1 MLKELFI
8 NQRFNEKFLDK
19 EFQQLSE
26 IERNRLLAPKLLE
39 KDQNKIPFVVTYN
52 KTLPNIKQIIN
63 KHWHLLQMN
72 LNHRTGF
79 KQEPSI

>member
-39 KDQNKIPFVVTYN
+39 KD
-52 KTLPNIKQIIN
+52 
-63 KHWHLLQMN
+63 
-72 LNHRTGF
+72 
-79 KQEPSI
+79 